1 MKCNY
6 CGTEYEGNFCPE
18 CGAKKELQTTS
29 TPPPIPQP
37 IVNEQSHNYT
47 TGSNETV
54 FQKPKKPIYKKWWFY
69 VIIAVA
75 LIVIIGAFS
84 GGSKSEKIKW
94 NDMVLGSQLPEP
106 PYNKGEIHENSS
118 DKLWVDIENIS
129 DKQYNDYVESCK
141 SKGFTIDAQL
151 DSYSFDAYN
160 AEGYKLSLSHYGN
173 NEELSIDLE
182 KPIKM
187 SDINWP
193 SSHAG
198 KQLPVPKSTTGKF
211 SYEHDDEF
219 CVYIGN
225 TSKSDYNN
233 YVKACSDKGFTVDY
247 DKGDNYYDADNSD
260 GWHISLKYEGNN
272 IMSIE
277 ITASSNDSNEDSKEN
292 SSATPSKDTTDAA
305 KTETTKSKTTES
317 NTSKKGTTSAK
328 GVSKYET
335 IYNEYSKK
343 IKDAA
348 PTSSVSE
355 LAEITNEGVGKMA
368 DCMLTA
374 KGTDGQYS
382 TYEKWAGKLMDVYT
396 NEAR

>member
-160 AEGYKLSLSHYGN
+160 AEG
-173 NEELSIDLE
+173 
-182 KPIKM
+182 
-187 SDINWP
+187 
-193 SSHAG
+193 
-198 KQLPVPKSTTGKF
+198 
-211 SYEHDDEF
+211 
-219 CVYIGN
+219 
-225 TSKSDYNN
+225 
-233 YVKACSDKGFTVDY
+233 
-247 DKGDNYYDADNSD
+247 
-260 GWHISLKYEGNN
+260 
-272 IMSIE
+272 
-277 ITASSNDSNEDSKEN
+277 
-292 SSATPSKDTTDAA
+292 
-305 KTETTKSKTTES
+305 
-317 NTSKKGTTSAK
+317 
-328 GVSKYET
+328 
-335 IYNEYSKK
+335 
-343 IKDAA
+343 
-348 PTSSVSE
+348 
-355 LAEITNEGVGKMA
+355 
-368 DCMLTA
+368 
-374 KGTDGQYS
+374 
-382 TYEKWAGKLMDVYT
+382 
-396 NEAR
+396 